1 MPPLLFL
8 FVVNNPPPRAFIFKV
23 KNMLKKYLSCFLAA
37 AIIAITACGP
47 SDNSSQN
54 EGLAVGATV
63 ENFRLVD
70 TSGAEKSLDDL
81 KGKNGAIIVFVS
93 AQCPIVKQYNARI
106 SEFAAD
112 FAAKG
117 INVIG
122 INSNYTESPEWV
134 RSHAAEHYK
143 FPVLIDKGNVL
154 ADKLGANVT
163 PETFYLNEKNVVVY
177 HGAIDNSRNGDNIT
191 ENYLRNAVEANLGG
205 KPVAKTSANAFGCS
219 IKRV

>member
-1 MPPLLFL
+1 MKKLSFL
-8 FVVNNPPPRAFIFKV
+8 VATILAIAAFVIFNNINA
-23 KNMLKKYLSCFLAA
+23 
-37 AIIAITACGP
+37 
-47 SDNSSQN
+47 N
-54 EGLAVGATV
+54 ENVSAKESLAVGSTV
-63 ENFRLVD
+63 ENFKLAD
-70 TSGAEKSLDDL
+70 TNGAEKSLNDL

-93 AQCPIVKQYNARI
+93 AQCPIVKQYNERI

-122 INSNYTESPEWV
+122 INSNHTESLEWV
-134 RSHAAEHYK
+134 KSHAAEKYQ

-163 PETFYLNEKNVVVY
+163 PEVYYLNEKNVLIY

-191 ENYLRNAVEANLGG
+191 ENYLRDAVEANLSG
-205 KPVAKTSANAFGCS
+205 KPVAKTSVNAFGCS